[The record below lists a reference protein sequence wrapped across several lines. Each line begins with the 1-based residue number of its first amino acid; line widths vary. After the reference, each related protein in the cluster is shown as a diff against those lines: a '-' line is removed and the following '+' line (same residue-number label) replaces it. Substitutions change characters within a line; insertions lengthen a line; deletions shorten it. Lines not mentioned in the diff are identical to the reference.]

1 MPKTCNSC
9 ATKEPANVPYQVFKD
24 LKDTAKSNV
33 TKWFIACVILIILLV
48 GSNIGWLI
56 YEAQF
61 TEGISSDQITTQSVD
76 QNAEN
81 GANTFVGG
89 DMYGKAEDNNNND

>member
-9 ATKEPANVPYQVFKD
+9 ATKEPASVPYQVFKD

-33 TKWFIACVILIILLV
+33 TKWFIACIILILLLV
-48 GSNIGWLI
+48 GSNVGWLI

-61 TEGISSDQITTQSVD
+61 TEVISSDQITQSVD

-81 GANTFVGG
+81 GTNTFIGG
-89 DMYGKAEDNNNND
+89 DVVNGETENNHND